1 MVLEKENKLKQV
13 EQLYKKEEE
22 RVEKNLQ
29 YHQQRKRSDMLT
41 KINRLKKEKDFEKIF
56 KKGKSFKNSF
66 LILRIVPN
74 NLEESRFGF
83 IVSQKVSKKAVLR
96 NKVKRRLR
104 DIIQKNITEIKKGKD
119 VALIVLP
126 GLEKKSFLE
135 TKEILETLLKKTSL
149 V

>member
-1 MVLEKENKLKQV
+1 
-13 EQLYKKEEE
+13 
-22 RVEKNLQ
+22 
-29 YHQQRKRSDMLT
+29 MLT

-56 KKGKSFKNSF
+56 KKGKSFKNGF
-66 LILRIVPN
+66 LILKIVSN
-74 NLEESRFGF
+74 DLEESRFGF

-104 DIIQKNITEIKKGKD
+104 DIIQKNIVKIKKGVD
-119 VALIVLP
+119 IVLIVLP

-135 TKEILETLLKKTSL
+135 TKETLDTLLKKTGL